1 MATEIGSSGVKVH
14 TASSAPGSPQA
25 GQIYWDTT
33 DGQMKLYDG
42 SRWNVVNRD
51 TDFLLRHIITTGFV
65 AGGYQSSSPWT
76 NVNELSHAT
85 DICVDRGNVLTL
97 AGAYVTGACSLTQGW
112 VFGVDGTWPGNTTS
126 TTKYNLWTITG
137 SAGTAMRHARNDAH
151 CHFKEHQMAWIWAG
165 GNANADVLNLSNDS
179 MYTTDQGINAPTA
192 GDAYQTSAAGH
203 SGENHGYGW
212 WGTNGGT
219 KLSFGTGTSA
229 TFASTNS
236 GGITGQQKGISTKL
250 DKGYGGNEGNYSG
263 GYNFRRM
270 DYTTDTVTATVT
282 RPLANTGEENFDM
295 GQQHQYAMGT
305 YDGAQNNRGHKFFY
319 ATDSGYELGAGSI
332 RTGVPGGSSAHCHW
346 RGN

>member
-1 MATEIGSSGVKVH
+1 MATEIGAFGIKFNA
-14 TASSAPGSPQA
+14 ASSDPASPVA
-25 GQIYWDTT
+25 GQVYWNTT
-33 DGQMKLYDG
+33 TGEMRLYNG

-65 AGGYQSSSPWT
+65 AGGYQNTSPWT

-97 AGAYVTGACSLTQGW
+97 AGAYVSGACSLTQGW
-112 VFGVDGTWPGNTTS
+112 IFGVDGTWPGISTG

-137 SAGTAMRHARNDAH
+137 SAGTAMRQSRNDSVTH
-151 CHFKEHQMAWIWAG
+151 HKEHQMAWIWAG
-165 GNANADVLNLSNDS
+165 GNANADVLNLSNDT
-179 MYTTDQGINAPTA
+179 MYTTDQSVNGPTS
-192 GDAYQTSAAGH
+192 GDSAQDSVGGH

-212 WGTNGGT
+212 WDTNNAT
-219 KLSFGTGTSA
+219 KITFSTGTSA
-229 TFASTNS
+229 SFGSTNA
-236 GGITGQQKGISTKL
+236 GGVTGQQKGISSKH

-270 DYTTDTVTATVT
+270 SYSTDTVTATVSK
-282 RPLANTGEENFDM
+282 PMSNSGEENFDM
-295 GQQHQYAMGT
+295 GQDWQYAMGQ

-319 ATDSGYELGAGSI
+319 ATDSGYELGAGSL
-332 RTGVPGGSSAHCHW
+332 RTGVPGGSSGHCHW